1 MRTTAYD
8 ERWVDVITYSCK
20 HSYWQEKGLNLSEG
34 ICDSCL
40 QTWFIEKFGS
50 KDDKI
55 EFNKRDSLVWE
66 IIRLWNKKR
75 VRRFIRG

>member
-8 ERWVDVITYSCK
+8 QRWVDVVTYECK

-40 QTWFIEKFGS
+40 QSYLAIDYDNNWFARLIW
-50 KDDKI
+50 KI
-55 EFNKRDSLVWE
+55 
-66 IIRLWNKKR
+66 WNNKR
-75 VRRFIRG
+75 VRRFIRE